1 MWIRTLVY
9 SFDLKGSKI
18 RGFFMDVFSSS
29 SSLLMLKQPVEG
41 ADNIEFLA
49 VGVVA
54 KVAVFIK
61 SCLIVESALVFGG
74 QFHPA

>member
-9 SFDLKGSKI
+9 SFDLKG
-18 RGFFMDVFSSS
+18 RQNPGFFMDVSSS
-29 SSLLMLKQPVEG
+29 SNLLMLKQPVEG

-54 KVAVFIK
+54 KVAVFVK

-74 QFHPA
+74 QFHPT